1 MALSTAARRMLSEAA
16 LWAGFGMVTVLA
28 FTHFEEFAEL
38 AVPRLATLDRAY
50 AAAEPAP
57 ARSSGGVELKADG
70 HGHFIAT
77 AQVNGSGIDVMIDTG
92 ASLVALTAEDAE
104 RVGVRVRPSDFTQ
117 RVATAN
123 GHAKVAPVLLHSISI
138 GDVTVRNVRAVV
150 AEAGRLE
157 TTLLGMTFL
166 SRVGRVEMSG
176 GRLILQD

>member
-1 MALSTAARRMLSEAA
+1 MALSTGARRMLSEAT
-16 LWAGFGMVTVLA
+16 LWAGFGAVAVLA
-28 FTHFEEFAEL
+28 FTHFDDIAEQL
-38 AVPRLATLDRAY
+38 APRLGALDRAY
-50 AAAEPAP
+50 AASDASPV
-57 ARSSGGVELKADG
+57 RSAGGVELKADG
-70 HGHFIAT
+70 HGHFVAT
-77 AQVNGSGIDVMIDTG
+77 AQVNGSGIDVMVDTG

-123 GHAKVAPVLLHSISI
+123 GHAKVAPVLLQSITI

-176 GRLILQD
+176 GRLLLQD